1 MTLAR
6 SRPGDRERLKADGLF
21 AEIIGGKWR
30 LFAPVER
37 SPAKDAAS

>member
-6 SRPGDRERLKADGLF
+6 SRPGDRERLKADGLT
-21 AEIIGGKWR
+21 AEIIGWKWR